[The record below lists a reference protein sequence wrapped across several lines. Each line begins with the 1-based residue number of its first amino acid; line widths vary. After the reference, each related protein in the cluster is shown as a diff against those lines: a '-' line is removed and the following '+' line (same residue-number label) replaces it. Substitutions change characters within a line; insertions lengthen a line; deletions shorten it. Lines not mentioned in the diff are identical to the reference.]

1 MKRNNLF
8 KKFALVAMSLVMAL
22 SMIACGDKDKKSS
35 GDPSVVSSVSSS
47 AKGNGSET
55 SVSNEQKQ
63 NNDGHD
69 WPFMAEQ
76 NGLRYVAEVYTKCE
90 DLCDWGNYAKFVMG
104 DLCLYIKY
112 PTLIPAGKNNVAY
125 QTDDTVVLVSSIR
138 PKASFID
145 EIEVLD
151 TIIPVAVKN
160 KDEITA
166 PVFYMNNYWGLHLDN
181 NCSFTIDTKTLET
194 VGQYD
199 CCKQTGTVTYSKDNE
214 TEQHTLPFVAYATF
228 SKIGNYPIY
237 WFVFDE
243 SEGSTLGDTIADY
256 AKKMGY
262 TIVEDSTK

>member
-1 MKRNNLF
+1 MKRNIG
-8 KKFALVAMSLVMAL
+8 KKLTAVAMMAAVA
-22 SMIACGDKDKKSS
+22 MGMMACGKQ
-35 GDPSVVSSVSSS
+35 VSTTTSQ
-47 AKGNGSET
+47 T
-55 SVSNEQKQ
+55 SVIDKTPASAESIREASSNKESVDA
-63 NNDGHD
+63 NFEVHN

-145 EIEVLD
+145 EIEGLD
-151 TIIPVAVKN
+151 TIIPVAVKHT
-160 KDEITA
+160 DEITA

-181 NCSFTIDTKTLET
+181 NCSFTIDTTTLET

-199 CCKQTGTVTYSKDNE
+199 CCKHTGTVTYSKDNE

-262 TIVEDSTK
+262 TIVEDARK

>member
-1 MKRNNLF
+1 MNSKILKRVLLVIMI
-8 KKFALVAMSLVMAL
+8 AAMAVAMT
-22 SMIACGDKDKKSS
+22 ACGGKKTTSNQTA
-35 GDPSVVSSVSSS
+35 VSSESSS
-47 AKGNGSET
+47 SEKKGSES
-55 SVSNEQKQ
+55 SVQEEKKAGPT
-63 NNDGHD
+63 DGHD

-90 DLCDWGNYAKFVMG
+90 DLCGWGNYAKFVMG

-145 EIEVLD
+145 EIEGLD
-151 TIIPVAVKN
+151 TIIPVAVKHT
-160 KDEITA
+160 DEITA

-181 NCSFTIDTKTLET
+181 NCSFTIDTTTLET

-199 CCKQTGTVTYSKDNE
+199 CCKHTGAVTYSKDNE